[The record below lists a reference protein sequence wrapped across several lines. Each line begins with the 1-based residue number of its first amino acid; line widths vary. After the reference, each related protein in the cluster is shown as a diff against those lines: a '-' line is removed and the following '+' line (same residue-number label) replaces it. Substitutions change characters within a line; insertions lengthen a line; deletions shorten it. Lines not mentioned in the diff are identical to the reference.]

1 MSNFPPY
8 LKQGDSIAI
17 VATARFVS
25 PEQIE
30 SSVNLLKEAGFNVE
44 VGKAVFNA
52 NNQFA
57 GTDEQRAED
66 LQRFIN
72 DDKIKAIFCA
82 RGGYGTI
89 RTIQQVDFSKLSTN
103 PKWIIGYSDVT
114 VLHSILSNMNI
125 ASLHSPMLYKNPDI
139 ETSNILNE
147 DIISILKGK
156 KAEYH
161 FNAHPLN
168 IQGRAQGKLVGGNL
182 SVLYSLRGTPYD
194 LQTSECILFI
204 EDVDEYLYHID
215 RMMMNLKSSKMLS
228 KLRGIIVGDM
238 TDMHDNT
245 IPFGKNA
252 YEIIAEHVKDLYIPV
267 CYGFPAGH
275 GQVNKP
281 LVMGHKVKLDI
292 GAKCSLTMMGH

>member
-1 MSNFPPY
+1 MSNIPPY
-8 LKQGDSIAI
+8 LKQGDTIAI
-17 VATARFVS
+17 VATARFVT

-30 SSVNLLKEAGFNVE
+30 SSVNLIKEAGFNVE

-57 GTDEQRAED
+57 DTDEQRAQD

-72 DDKIKAIFCA
+72 DDKVKAIFCA

-89 RTIQQVDFSKLSTN
+89 RTIQQVNFSKLSTN

-125 ASLHSPMLYKNPDI
+125 ASLHSPMLYKNPDF

-147 DIISILKGK
+147 DVISILKGK

-194 LQTSECILFI
+194 LQTNECILFI
-204 EDVDEYLYHID
+204 EDVDEYFYHID
-215 RMMMNLKSSKMLS
+215 RMMMNLKSGKMLS

-238 TDMHDNT
+238 TDMHDNQ

-252 YEIIAEHVKDLYIPV
+252 YEIIAEHVKDLYIPI

>member
-1 MSNFPPY
+1 MANIPPY
-8 LKQGDSIAI
+8 LKQGDTIAI
-17 VATARFVS
+17 VATARFVT
-25 PEQIE
+25 PGQIE

-52 NNQFA
+52 NNQLA
-57 GTDEQRAED
+57 GTDKERADD
-66 LQRFIN
+66 LQHFIN
-72 DDKIKAIFCA
+72 DDKVKAIFCA

-89 RTIQQVDFSKLSTN
+89 RTIQQVNFSKLSTN

-125 ASLHSPMLYKNPDI
+125 ASLHSPMLYKNPDF

-147 DIISILKGK
+147 EVISILKGK
-156 KAEYH
+156 KTEYH

-168 IQGRAQGKLVGGNL
+168 FQGRAQGKLVGGNL

-194 LQTSECILFI
+194 LQTSDCILFI

-238 TDMHDNT
+238 TDMHDNQ

-252 YEIIAEHVKDLYIPV
+252 YEIIAEHVEDLCIPV

-281 LVMGHKVKLDI
+281 LVLGHKVKLDI
-292 GAKCSLTMMGH
+292 GAKCSLTMTGR